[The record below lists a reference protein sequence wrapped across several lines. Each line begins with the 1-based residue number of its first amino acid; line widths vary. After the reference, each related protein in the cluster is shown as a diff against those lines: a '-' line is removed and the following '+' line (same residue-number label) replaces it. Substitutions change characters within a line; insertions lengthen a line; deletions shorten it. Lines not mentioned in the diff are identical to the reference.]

1 MRIHL
6 VGGFLGAGKTT
17 AIIQAA
23 RALMAQGV
31 KVGVVTNDKGKH
43 LVDTAFFRSASLPTA
58 EVAGGCFRCN
68 FDELEKRINQLK
80 AESRPEVIFA
90 ESVGSCADMAATV
103 LEPLLRL
110 QDGHEDPTSF
120 SVFVDARLLRMWL
133 RDVEL
138 PFSDEVQYIFEKQI
152 EEAGLLVI
160 NKMDLL
166 SPADL
171 QEVEQL
177 AAARFPDKDLL
188 LQDSTRRDGGQGWL
202 DWLSRATGRPVLP
215 ATEIDYD
222 RYDAGG
228 RQLAWLDEQITIW
241 ANDAITAAGGMIA
254 FLVNALREEQIPVGH
269 LKFFLDWEG
278 GDCKL
283 SFPTLE
289 ESGWQSQLDGAV
301 TGKVEMLVNGRIQAA
316 PAKLNRM
323 VASALEV
330 MAKQPSV
337 LYEREENA
345 YFRPRILRRREI

>member
-23 RALMAQGV
+23 RILMAQGMT
-31 KVGVVTNDKGKH
+31 VGVVTNDKGKH
-43 LVDTAFFRSASLPTA
+43 LVDTAFFRSAALPTA

-80 AESRPEVIFA
+80 EEARLEVIFA

-110 QDGHEDPTSF
+110 QDGQEDPTSF

-133 RDVEL
+133 LGVEL

-166 SPADL
+166 SAEEL
-171 QEVEQL
+171 QEVERL
-177 AAARFPDKDLL
+177 ASERFPQKDLL
-188 LQDSTRRDGGQGWL
+188 LQNSTLVDGGQGWL
-202 DWLSRATGRPVLP
+202 DWLNSTTGVTELP

-241 ANDAITAAGGMIA
+241 ANDAIAAAREMIEA
-254 FLVNALREEQIPVGH
+254 LVNALQAEQIPVGH

-283 SFPTLE
+283 SFPTLAE
-289 ESGWQSQLDGAV
+289 GDWQSRLEGAAAGEV
-301 TGKVEMLVNGRIQAA
+301 KMLVNGRIQAA

-323 VASALEV
+323 VAAALEV
-330 MAKQPSV
+330 MASQPAV

>member
-23 RALMAQGV
+23 RVLMTQGV
-31 KVGVVTNDKGKH
+31 TVGVVTNDKGKH
-43 LVDTAFFRSASLPTA
+43 LVDTAFFRSAALPTA

-80 AESRPEVIFA
+80 EEARPEVIFA

-110 QDGHEDPTSF
+110 QDEQAAPTSF
-120 SVFVDARLLRMWL
+120 SVFADARLLRMWL
-133 RDVEL
+133 LGIEL

-160 NKMDLL
+160 NKKDLL
-166 SPADL
+166 SAEDL
-171 QEVEQL
+171 QEVERL
-177 AAARFPDKDLL
+177 AAKRFPQKNLL
-188 LQDSTRRDGGQGWL
+188 LQDSTHADGGQGWL
-202 DWLSRATGRPVLP
+202 DWLNSTTGIPEFP
-215 ATEIDYD
+215 ETEIDYD

-228 RQLAWLDEQITIW
+228 RQLAWLDEQIMIR
-241 ANDAITAAGGMIA
+241 ADDAIAAAKMMIGT
-254 FLVNALREEQIPVGH
+254 LVKDLRKEDIPVGH
-269 LKFFLDWEG
+269 LKFFLDWDT

-289 ESGWQSQLDGAV
+289 EAGWQEELDGIA
-301 TGKVEMLVNGRIQAA
+301 TDKVDVLVNGRIQAA

-323 VASALEV
+323 IAAALET
-330 MAKQPSV
+330 MAKQPAV
-337 LYEREENA
+337 QYGREENA
-345 YFRPRILRRREI
+345 YFRPRIMRRREI

>member
-31 KVGVVTNDKGKH
+31 TVGVVTNDKGKH
-43 LVDTAFFRSASLPTA
+43 LVDTAFFRSAALPTA

-80 AESRPEVIFA
+80 EEARPEVIFA

-110 QDGHEDPTSF
+110 QDEQGDPTSF

-133 RDVEL
+133 LGVEL
-138 PFSDEVQYIFEKQI
+138 PFSEEVQYIFEKQI

-166 SPADL
+166 SSEDL
-171 QEVEQL
+171 QEVERL
-177 AAARFPDKDLL
+177 AAARFPEKDLL
-188 LQDSTRRDGGQGWL
+188 LQDSTQPDGGQGWL
-202 DWLSRATGRPVLP
+202 DWLNGTIGVTDLP
-215 ATEIDYD
+215 ETEMDYD

-241 ANDAITAAGGMIA
+241 ANDAISAAREMIE
-254 FLVNALREEQIPVGH
+254 FLVKALQAEKIPVGH
-269 LKFFLDWEG
+269 LKFFLDWDG

-289 ESGWQSQLDGAV
+289 EGDWQSRLDGVAA
-301 TGKVEMLVNGRIQAA
+301 GKVKMLVNGRIQAA

-323 VASALEV
+323 VAAALEG
-330 MAKQPSV
+330 MARQPAV
-337 LYEREENA
+337 LFEREENA

>member
-43 LVDTAFFRSASLPTA
+43 LVDTAFFRSAALPTA

-80 AESRPEVIFA
+80 EEARPDVIFA

-110 QDGHEDPTSF
+110 QDEQEGPTSF

-133 RDVEL
+133 LGVEL

-160 NKMDLL
+160 NKRDLL
-166 SPADL
+166 SEEDL
-171 QEVEQL
+171 QEVERL
-177 AAARFPDKDLL
+177 AAGRFLHKDLL
-188 LQDSTRRDGGQGWL
+188 LQNSIRSDGGNGWL
-202 DWLSRATGRPVLP
+202 EWLNSTTGTPELP
-215 ATEIDYD
+215 ETEIDYD

-241 ANDAITAAGGMIA
+241 ANDAIAAAKEMIET
-254 FLVNALREEQIPVGH
+254 LVTELQEEAIPVGH
-269 LKFFLDWEG
+269 LKLFLNWEAG
-278 GDCKL
+278 NCKL
-283 SFPTLE
+283 SFPTLAE
-289 ESGWQSQLDGAV
+289 PGWQTQLDGAAS
-301 TGKVEMLVNGRIQAA
+301 GKVEMLVNGRIQAA

-323 VASALEV
+323 IAAALDT
-330 MAKQPSV
+330 MAKQPAV
-337 LYEREENA
+337 QYERQANA
-345 YFRPRILRRREI
+345 YFRPRIIRRREI

>member
-23 RALMAQGV
+23 RILMAQGV

-43 LVDTAFFRSASLPTA
+43 LVDTAFFRSAALPVA

-68 FDELEKRINQLK
+68 FDELEKRINELNEEAQ
-80 AESRPEVIFA
+80 PDVIFA

-110 QDGHEDPTSF
+110 QDEQAEPTSF
-120 SVFVDARLLRMWL
+120 SVFTDARLLRMWL
-133 RDVEL
+133 LGIEL

-160 NKMDLL
+160 NKKDLL
-166 SPADL
+166 STEEL
-171 QEVEQL
+171 QETARL
-177 AAARFPDKDLL
+177 AAERFPPKALL
-188 LQDSTRRDGGQGWL
+188 LQNSTLADGGRDWL
-202 DWLSRATGRPVLP
+202 DWLDSMTGVPSLP
-215 ATEIDYD
+215 DTEIDYD

-228 RQLAWLDEQITIW
+228 RQLAWLDEQVTIW
-241 ANDAITAAGGMIA
+241 AEDAIAASRRMIET
-254 FLVNALREEQIPVGH
+254 LVDDLRNENIPVGH
-269 LKFFLDWEG
+269 LKLFLKWDG
-278 GDCKL
+278 GDCKI

-289 ESGWQSQLDGAV
+289 EIGWQTKLEGV
-301 TGKVEMLVNGRIQAA
+301 ETGRVEMLVNGRIQAA

-323 VASALEV
+323 ITAALDKMTGETGV
-330 MAKQPSV
+330 IF
-337 LYEREENA
+337 EREANA
-345 YFRPRILRRREI
+345 YFRPRIIRRREI

>member
-23 RALMAQGV
+23 HRLIAQDV

-43 LVDTAFFRSASLPTA
+43 LVDTAFFRSAALPTA

-80 AESRPEVIFA
+80 EEARPEVIFA

-110 QDGHEDPTSF
+110 QDDQVDPTSF
-120 SVFVDARLLRMWL
+120 SVFTDARLLRMWL
-133 RDVEL
+133 LGVEL

-166 SPADL
+166 SAEKL
-171 QEVEQL
+171 LEVEQL
-177 AAARFPDKDLL
+177 AAERFPDKDLM
-188 LQDSTRRDGGQGWL
+188 LQDSTLADGGQGWL
-202 DWLSRATGRPVLP
+202 DWLNSTTGVTALP
-215 ATEIDYD
+215 DTEIDYD

-241 ANDAITAAGGMIA
+241 ADDALAAVKMMIA
-254 FLVNALREEQIPVGH
+254 TLVKDLREEEVPVGH
-269 LKFFLDWEG
+269 LKFFLSWED
-278 GDCKL
+278 GDCKI

-289 ESGWQSQLDGAV
+289 EAGWQNQLDGEAV
-301 TGKVEMLVNGRIQAA
+301 GKIEMLVNGRIQAA

-323 VASALEV
+323 IAAALDM
-330 MAKQPSV
+330 MAKQPAV
-337 LYEREENA
+337 LFEREENA
-345 YFRPRILRRREI
+345 YFRPRILRRRDI

>member
-23 RALMAQGV
+23 RTLMAQGV

-43 LVDTAFFRSASLPTA
+43 LVDTAFFRSAALPTA

-80 AESRPEVIFA
+80 EEARPEVIFA

-110 QDGHEDPTSF
+110 QDEQADPTSF

-133 RDVEL
+133 LGIEL

-160 NKMDLL
+160 NKKDLL
-166 SPADL
+166 SAEDL
-171 QEVEQL
+171 IEVKQL
-177 AAARFPDKDLL
+177 AVERFPQKDIL
-188 LQDSTRRDGGQGWL
+188 LQDSIRADGGKGWL
-202 DWLSRATGRPVLP
+202 NWLNSTTGAPELP
-215 ATEIDYD
+215 ETEIDYD

-241 ANDAITAAGGMIA
+241 ADDAIAAAQEMIEI
-254 FLVNALREEQIPVGH
+254 LVKALHEEVIPIGH
-269 LKFFLDWEG
+269 LKFFLDWDV

-289 ESGWQSQLDGAV
+289 ETDWQAQLNGFTA
-301 TGKVEMLVNGRIQAA
+301 GKVEMLVNGRIQAA

-323 VASALEV
+323 IAAALDT
-330 MAKQPSV
+330 MANRTGIQ
-337 LYEREENA
+337 YERQENA
-345 YFRPRILRRREI
+345 YFRPRIMRRRAI